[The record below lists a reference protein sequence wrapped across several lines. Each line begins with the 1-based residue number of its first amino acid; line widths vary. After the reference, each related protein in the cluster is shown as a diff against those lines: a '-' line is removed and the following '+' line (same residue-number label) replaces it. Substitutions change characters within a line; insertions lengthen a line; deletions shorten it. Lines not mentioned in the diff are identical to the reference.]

1 MPTLIKVLKL
11 ENEEVSSVDHAHQI
25 LQKPKRGQ
33 NFFFMSLR
41 KGKDAYK
48 LPPSQFTVITT
59 RPLGKQITCKSHIKH
74 VAPGPGGVFW
84 LVYTGQL
91 QEDKNQKCPLS

>member
-11 ENEEVSSVDHAHQI
+11 ENEEVSPVDHAHQI
-25 LQKPKRGQ
+25 LQEPKRGQ
-33 NFFFMSLR
+33 NLTFMSLR

-59 RPLGKQITCKSHIKH
+59 RPLGKQITSKSHIKH
-74 VAPGPGGVFW
+74 VAPGLGYLLISVHRTTACKRIKTRSV
-84 LVYTGQL
+84 L
-91 QEDKNQKCPLS
+91 